1 MIQPRCCLMRSMPG
15 NGSMR
20 LYRTIQ
26 MEVIYHRLKS
36 CGMSGRDTLNS
47 AAAL

>member
-1 MIQPRCCLMRSMPG
+1 MLLDEIDARERIDAPVSHDLMEITTG
-15 NGSMR
+15 
-20 LYRTIQ
+20 
-26 MEVIYHRLKS
+26 LKS